1 MIIGDL
7 VRMDVS
13 GDFRSDVQ
21 LSDFDNPA
29 LNRELLRNYILTVH
43 APTTFGA
50 QQRILSAKDVLEQLK
65 TILTVERAE
74 NRIVLTANYGH
85 GKSHLALV
93 LANFFG
99 RPSDSPEVKIVLDRL
114 EQALNNPAQF
124 AGYRDFKKGKDE
136 FLVVRLQGDA
146 FSDLQ
151 EGFIRALEQALR
163 EHDATRH
170 IEIPLWD
177 GAAKKWLND
186 LSGERRQAAEAFLA
200 TQKTDLSLLMSG
212 LRRQGAYELVRE
224 LVKHVT
230 GMYPDFGREISLE
243 ELVIWVVDQV
253 CIPHKLGGLL
263 VLFDEFSLFLQK
275 YIAARTV
282 GKLQEL
288 LNGISKRQGKC
299 AFLAF
304 SQQDVDS
311 VAETYAQGQR
321 RADVTKELE
330 RLPKDKRAQLY
341 SLMEGVLAS
350 YLKQDVASWSAWY
363 EQPSRRG
370 PFVQAREIVST
381 HFRRHYTEDLKWD
394 SQALTDKVVMGCFPL
409 HPLTTATLSTHTFES
424 GAGDNPRTALQF
436 VRRVWGEMRQQAAEL
451 PDGRPNFVFPVA
463 LVDFFGEQLSKKWH
477 AAYRHAVETAPQAV
491 SEEQRKILQ
500 ALLIQ
505 QAVGLRASAGDQINL
520 LHHLS
525 GVGRDEI
532 KRGLQDLAAQRVI
545 QSDPVH
551 KVSSLWP
558 ASTRPQEVE
567 EVIQKAVDNTA
578 VDQDLMEMITK
589 QLSSLGV
596 SSLDFGHASDWSPR
610 QVALTAEMFTADE
623 LGKLIPPYRSGVNG
637 IEEGPRGLVVWLVAQ
652 TEEEK
657 MLLRQNA
664 QSILNEVLGDAA
676 LPLPVVVVLPK
687 RAAPNLVSSARRLK
701 ALENLNTSEREKIG
715 TVIYQQEK
723 GLAEVNFRNSLGDLV
738 DDIGVYADKQRS
750 LTEYALLGP
759 YRASVQALR
768 DLSLK
773 AVMTECYRQAY
784 AYRVEFY
791 TQYAV
796 GGKGPNQL
804 RSATQKV
811 AIWLFGDTAGSSVPN
826 LGKRDIQ
833 HQIATT
839 YLTQKWGL
847 LAAGTHAIQRPTSL
861 PLQQAWNVLDEK
873 FPPGCRDVP
882 AHSVLIDLLN
892 PPYGHDYNTLTLL
905 FAAWIG
911 FHQHELR
918 LSLNGRRVSLSDL
931 KSFFDEAKH
940 SQDFLNHI
948 CVLSPLLISRTKP
961 DEIFAQVTGV
971 LDQIRQGPPF
981 NIPQAQEAL
990 AKLGQAQVSPRLP
1003 ETKREEIEQL
1013 GPRLTMALQAA
1024 EDYDRKAAA
1033 WLEEVSTSD
1042 LNDLLQNRGI
1052 AKDLPVP
1059 SLVTPTQPPLEDLEK
1074 RWEAAVQTAL
1084 TAFCARYA
1092 SLSDLADHKTQENQL
1107 KHARKALDQ
1116 FPEFAQRVDQALAAL
1131 SQARVELQK
1140 REGEKAIVAQI
1151 NSMTP
1156 QAALAALY
1164 EYREK
1169 LAALTDLSPQT
1180 ARLREE
1186 KLNRIA
1192 TRIQQYEQIAV
1203 ELPQAVERATQSSDI
1218 RKQRDLLLQNLGQ
1231 LEGTPF
1237 HQSLAALQERV
1248 EQLETFFEELRESAS
1263 APQRTPDD
1271 LTRLEAQ
1278 LSDLETSFA
1287 NWLAPAQRALLAQK
1301 RQTIGNLRRQK
1312 TQEAETWLTQLMR
1325 RHSNAENPEVLLRQ
1339 AETPPPFLS
1348 PEGVARLEQFRL
1360 RLKQQLSENVL
1371 LQIEALFQRIADRE
1385 TRRECL
1391 KRLQALVDAS

>member
-1 MIIGDL
+1 MRIGDL
-7 VRMDVS
+7 VRMDAS

-21 LSDFDNPA
+21 LSDFDNPT

-50 QQRILSAKDVLEQLK
+50 QQRILSARDVLEQLK

-99 RPSDSPEVKIVLDRL
+99 RPSDSPEAKIVLDRL

-124 AGYRDFKKGKDE
+124 AGYRDFKKSKGE

-151 EGFIRALEQALR
+151 EGFIHGLEQALH
-163 EHDATRH
+163 EHDATRR

-177 GAAKKWLND
+177 GPAKKWLND
-186 LSGERRQAAEAFLA
+186 LSGERREAAEAFLA

-243 ELVIWVVDQV
+243 ELVIWAVDQV

-321 RADVTKELE
+321 RDDVKKELE
-330 RLPKDKRAQLY
+330 RLPKDRRAQLH

-350 YLKQDVASWSAWY
+350 YLKQDVASWTAWY
-363 EQPSRRG
+363 EQPFRKG
-370 PFVQAREIVST
+370 TFVQAREALST
-381 HFRRHYTEDLKWD
+381 HFRRRYTDGLNWD
-394 SQALTDKVVMGCFPL
+394 AQALTEKVIMGCFPL
-409 HPLTTATLSTHTFES
+409 HPLTTATLSVHTFES

-436 VRRVWGEMRQQAAEL
+436 VRRTWEEMRQQSAEL

-500 ALLIQ
+500 ALLVQ

-578 VDQDLMEMITK
+578 VDRDLMEMITK
-589 QLSSLGV
+589 PLSSLGV
-596 SSLDFGHASDWSPR
+596 SSLEFGHASDWSPR
-610 QVALTAEMFTADE
+610 QVALTSEMFTAE
-623 LGKLIPPYRSGVNG
+623 ALKKLLSLYRIGANA
-637 IEEGPRGLVVWLVAQ
+637 IEDGPRGLVVWLVAQ

-664 QSILNEVLGDAA
+664 QSILNEALGDATS
-676 LPLPVVVVLPK
+676 PLPVVIVLPR
-687 RAAPNLVSSARRLK
+687 RAAPGLVSSARRLK

-715 TVIYQQEK
+715 SVIYQQEK

-738 DDIGVYADKQRS
+738 DDIGVYAEKQRS
-750 LTEYALLGP
+750 LAEYALPGP

-773 AVMTECYRQAY
+773 AVVTECYRQAY
-784 AYRVEFY
+784 SYRVEFY

-804 RSATQKV
+804 RTATQKV

-826 LGKRDIQ
+826 LGKKDIQ
-833 HQIATT
+833 YQIATT

-861 PLQQAWNVLDEK
+861 PLQQAWDVLDEK

-882 AHSVLIDLLN
+882 AHSILIDLLN

-911 FHQHELR
+911 FHQHEIR

-931 KSFFDEAKH
+931 KGFFDDAKH
-940 SQDFLNHI
+940 SQDFLNRI
-948 CVLSPLLISRTKP
+948 CVLSPLLVSRTKP

-971 LDQIRQGPPF
+971 LEQIRQGPPF
-981 NIPQAQEAL
+981 TIPQAQEAL
-990 AKLGQAQVSPRLP
+990 IRLEQARTSPRLP

-1013 GPRLTMALQAA
+1013 GPRLGLALQAA
-1024 EDYDRKAAA
+1024 EEYDRQAAA
-1033 WLEEVSTSD
+1033 WLQKASTGD
-1042 LNDLLQNRGI
+1042 LDDLLESRDVPRN
-1052 AKDLPVP
+1052 LPVL
-1059 SLVTPTQPPLEDLEK
+1059 SLVAPTQPPLEDLEK

-1092 SLSDLADHKTQENQL
+1092 SLSDLADHKTHENQL
-1107 KHARKALDQ
+1107 KRARKALDQ
-1116 FPEFAQRVDQALAAL
+1116 FPQFAQQVDQALATL
-1131 SQARVELQK
+1131 SQARAELQK

-1156 QAALAALY
+1156 HASLAALY

-1180 ARLREE
+1180 ARLRDE
-1186 KLNRIA
+1186 KLDRIT
-1192 TRIQQYEQIAV
+1192 TRIQQYERIAV
-1203 ELPQAVERATQSSDI
+1203 ELPQAVERATQASDV

-1248 EQLETFFEELRESAS
+1248 EQLEIFFEKLRELAS

-1278 LSDLETSFA
+1278 LSSLETSFA
-1287 NWLAPAQRALLAQK
+1287 LWLAPSQQALLEQK
-1301 RQTIGNLRRQK
+1301 RQAIGNMRRQK
-1312 TQEAETWLTQLMR
+1312 TQEAETWLTQLMQ
-1325 RHSNAENPEVLLRQ
+1325 RHSSAENLEALLRQ
-1339 AETPPPFLS
+1339 TETPPPFLP
-1348 PEGVARLEQFRL
+1348 PEAVARLEQFRL
-1360 RLKQQLSENVL
+1360 RLKQQLSQNAL
-1371 LQIEALFQRIADRE
+1371 LQIEVLFQKIEDRE

-1391 KRLQALVDAS
+1391 KRLQALVNAS

>member
-1 MIIGDL
+1 MRISDL
-7 VRMDVS
+7 VRMDAF

-21 LSDFDNPA
+21 LSDFDDPK
-29 LNRELLRNYILTVH
+29 LNHELLSNYIFTVH
-43 APTTFGA
+43 APVTYGA
-50 QQRILSAKDVLEQLK
+50 QQRILSALGVLEQLRS
-65 TILTVERAE
+65 ILTVERAE

-93 LANFFG
+93 LANFFS
-99 RPSDSPEVKIVLDRL
+99 RPTDSPEVKTILGRL
-114 EQALNNPAQF
+114 EQALNNPSQF
-124 AGYRDFKKGKDE
+124 AGYRDFKKSKGE
-136 FLVVRLQGDA
+136 FLVIRLQGDA
-146 FSDLQ
+146 ISDLH
-151 EGFIRALEQALR
+151 EGFIRALEHALR
-163 EHDATRH
+163 EHNSTRDLA
-170 IEIPLWD
+170 IPFWYD
-177 GAAKKWLND
+177 HAEKWLND

-200 TQKTDLSLLMSG
+200 TQRTDLPSLAAS
-212 LRRQGAYELVRE
+212 LRRQGAYDLVRE
-224 LVKHVT
+224 LVKNVT

-243 ELVIWVVDQV
+243 ELVIWAVDQV

-275 YIAARTV
+275 YIAARTI

-321 RADVTKELE
+321 RGDVKKELE

-350 YLKQDVASWSAWY
+350 YLKQDAVSWSAWY
-363 EQPSRRG
+363 EQPPRKG
-370 PFVQAREIVST
+370 TFVQAREILST
-381 HFRRHYTEDLKWD
+381 HFRRRYTEELKWD
-394 SQALTDKVVMGCFPL
+394 AQALTEKVIMGCFPL
-409 HPLTTATLSTHTFES
+409 HPLTTATLSVHTFES

-436 VRRVWGEMRQQAAEL
+436 VRRTWEELRQQPAEL
-451 PDGRPNFVFPVA
+451 PDGRPNFVFPVT

-477 AAYRHAVETAPQAV
+477 AAYRHAVETVPQAV
-491 SEEQRKILQ
+491 SDEQRKIMQ
-500 ALLIQ
+500 ALLVQ
-505 QAVGLRASAGDQINL
+505 QAVGLKAFGGDQINL

-532 KRGLQDLAAQRVI
+532 KRGLQDLAAKRVI
-545 QSDPVH
+545 QFDPVH

-558 ASTRPQEVE
+558 SSTRPQEVE
-567 EVIQKAVDNTA
+567 EVIQKAVGKTS
-578 VDQDLMEMITK
+578 VDCDLMEMITK
-589 QLSSLGV
+589 ELSSLGV
-596 SSLDFGHASDWSPR
+596 SSLEFGHASDWSSR
-610 QVALTAEMFTADE
+610 QVALTAEMFTAEE
-623 LGKLIPPYRSGVNG
+623 LRKLLPPYRSGVNG
-637 IEEGPRGLVVWLVAQ
+637 IEEGPRGLVIWLIAQ

-664 QSILNEVLGDAA
+664 QNILNEALGDAA
-676 LPLPVVVVLPK
+676 SPLPVVIMLPK
-687 RAAPNLVSSARRLK
+687 RTAPGLVNSARRLK
-701 ALENLNTSEREKIG
+701 ALENLNASEREKIG

-723 GLAEVNFRNSLGDLV
+723 GLAEVNFRNSLNDLV
-738 DDIGVYADKQRS
+738 DDLGLYADVQRP
-750 LTEYALLGP
+750 LIEYALPGT

-773 AVMTECYRQAY
+773 TVVTECYRQAY

-804 RSATQKV
+804 RTATQKV

-826 LGKRDIQ
+826 LGKKDIQ
-833 HQIATT
+833 YGLATT
-839 YLTQKWGL
+839 YLMQKWGL

-861 PLQQAWNVLDEK
+861 RLQQAWDVLDEK
-873 FPPGCRDVP
+873 FPPGCRDIP

-911 FHQHELR
+911 FHQHELL

-931 KSFFDEAKH
+931 KGFFDEAKH
-940 SQDFLNHI
+940 SQDFLNRI
-948 CVLSPLLISRTKP
+948 CVLSPLLVSRTKP

-971 LDQIRQGPPF
+971 LEQIRQGTPF
-981 NIPQAQEAL
+981 TMPQAQEAL
-990 AKLGQAQVSPRLP
+990 AKLEQAQTNPRLP

-1013 GPRLTMALQAA
+1013 HPRLEAALQAA
-1024 EDYDRKAAA
+1024 EQYDRKAAA
-1033 WLEEVSTSD
+1033 WLGEAFTGD
-1042 LNDLLQNRGI
+1042 LDNLLQNREI
-1052 AKDLPVP
+1052 SKSLPAL

-1084 TAFCARYA
+1084 TAFCAKYV
-1092 SLSDLADHKTQENQL
+1092 SLSDLADHKTHENHL
-1107 KHARKALDQ
+1107 KRARKALEQ
-1116 FPEFAQRVDQALAAL
+1116 FPQFAQQVDQTLERL
-1131 SQARVELQK
+1131 SQARTELQK

-1156 QAALAALY
+1156 SASLAALY

-1169 LAALTDLSPQT
+1169 LSVLTDLSPQT
-1180 ARLREE
+1180 VRVRDG
-1186 KLNRIA
+1186 KLSQIS
-1192 TRIQQYEQIAV
+1192 TRIQQYEQIAAN
-1203 ELPQAVERATQSSDI
+1203 LPLAVERAAQASDV
-1218 RKQRDLLLQNLGQ
+1218 RQQRDLLVRNLEQ
-1231 LEGTPF
+1231 LEGTPL
-1237 HQSLAALQERV
+1237 HQPLVALQERV
-1248 EQLETFFEELRESAS
+1248 EHLVTFFEELREIAS

-1278 LSDLETSFA
+1278 LSSLETSFA
-1287 NWLAPAQRALLAQK
+1287 IWLAPPQQALLEQR
-1301 RQTIGNLRRQK
+1301 RQAIGNLQRQK
-1312 TQEAETWLTQLMR
+1312 TQEAETWLTQSVR
-1325 RHSNAENPEVLLRQ
+1325 RHSNAENPEALLRLV
-1339 AETPPPFLS
+1339 ETPHAFLPP
-1348 PEGVARLEQFRL
+1348 EAVARLEQFRL
-1360 RLKQQLSENVL
+1360 RLKQQLSENAL
-1371 LQIEALFQRIADRE
+1371 LQIEALFQKIGDRE

-1391 KRLQALVDAS
+1391 KRLQSLVDAS

>member
-1 MIIGDL
+1 MRIGEL
-7 VRMDVS
+7 VKMDAS

-21 LSDFDNPA
+21 LSDFDNSN
-29 LNRELLRNYILTVH
+29 LNRELLGNYILTVH
-43 APTTFGA
+43 APATYGA
-50 QQRILSAKDVLEQLK
+50 QQRSLSARDVLEQLK

-93 LANFFG
+93 LANFFS
-99 RPSDSPEVKIVLDRL
+99 RPTGSPEVKTILGRL
-114 EQALNNPAQF
+114 EQALSNPAQF
-124 AGYRDFKKGKDE
+124 AGYRDFKKSKGE
-136 FLVVRLQGDA
+136 FLVIRLQGDA
-146 FSDLQ
+146 FNDLQ

-163 EHDATRH
+163 EHEATNH

-177 GAAKKWLND
+177 GPAKKWLND

-200 TQKTDLSLLMSG
+200 TQRIDLSQLTSS
-212 LRRQGAYELVRE
+212 LRRRGAYELVRE
-224 LVKHVT
+224 LVRHVT

-243 ELVIWVVDQV
+243 DLVIWAVDQV

-263 VLFDEFSLFLQK
+263 IFFDEFSLFLQK

-321 RADVTKELE
+321 RDDVRKELE
-330 RLPKDKRAQLY
+330 RLPKDKRVQFY

-350 YLKQDVASWSAWY
+350 YLKQDAASWFTWY
-363 EQPSRRG
+363 EQPPRKG
-370 PFVQAREIVST
+370 TFVQAREILST
-381 HFRRHYTEDLKWD
+381 HFHKRYTEELKWD
-394 SQALTDKVVMGCFPL
+394 AQALTEKIIMGCFPL
-409 HPLTTATLSTHTFES
+409 HPLTTAVLSVHTFES

-436 VRRVWGEMRQQAAEL
+436 VRRTWEEMRQQPAEL
-451 PDGRPNFVFPVA
+451 PDSKPNFVFPVT
-463 LVDFFGEQLSKKWH
+463 LVDFFGEQLSKKWY

-491 SEEQRKILQ
+491 SEEQRKIMQ
-500 ALLIQ
+500 ALLVQ
-505 QAVGLRASAGDQINL
+505 QAVGLKASAGDQISL

-532 KRGLQDLAAQRVI
+532 KRGLQDLAVQRVI
-545 QSDPVH
+545 QSDPIH

-567 EVIQKAVDNTA
+567 EVIQKAVDRTA
-578 VDQDLMEMITK
+578 LDQDLMDRITK
-589 QLSSLGV
+589 QLSPLGV

-610 QVALTAEMFTADE
+610 QVALTAETFTAVE
-623 LGKLIPPYRSGVNG
+623 LRKLIRLYRSGVNG

-664 QSILNEVLGDAA
+664 QSILNEALADATS
-676 LPLPVVVVLPK
+676 PLPVVMVLPK
-687 RAAPNLVSSARRLK
+687 RAAPGLISSARRLK

-715 TVIYQQEK
+715 TVIYQQEQ
-723 GLAEVNFRNSLGDLV
+723 GLAQVSFKNSLDDLV
-738 DDIGVYADKQRS
+738 AGLAPYADMQRP
-750 LTEYALLGP
+750 LIEYALPGA

-773 AVMTECYRQAY
+773 AVVTECYRQAY

-804 RSATQKV
+804 RTATQKV
-811 AIWLFGDTAGSSVPN
+811 AIWLFGDTAESSIPN
-826 LGKRDIQ
+826 LGKKDIQ
-833 HQIATT
+833 YQIATT

-861 PLQQAWNVLDEK
+861 ALQQAWGLLDEK
-873 FPPGCRDVP
+873 FPPGCQDIP

-918 LSLNGRRVSLSDL
+918 LSLSGTRVSLSDL
-931 KSFFDEAKH
+931 KGFFDEAKH
-940 SQDFLNHI
+940 SQDFLNRI
-948 CVLSPLLISRTKP
+948 CVLSPLLVSRTKP
-961 DEIFAQVTGV
+961 DEVFAQVTGV
-971 LDQIRQGPPF
+971 LEQIRQGTPF
-981 NIPQAQEAL
+981 TIAQAQEAL
-990 AKLGQAQVSPRLP
+990 ARLEQAQTSPRLP

-1013 GPRLTMALQAA
+1013 RPRLETALQAA
-1024 EDYDRKAAA
+1024 EEYDRRATA
-1033 WLEEVSTSD
+1033 WLEKVSTGD
-1042 LNDLLQNRGI
+1042 LDDLLQNREI
-1052 AKDLPVP
+1052 SKILPVL
-1059 SLVTPTQPPLEDLEK
+1059 SLVTPTQPPLEDLDK

-1084 TAFCARYA
+1084 MAFCARYA
-1092 SLSDLADHKTQENQL
+1092 SLSDLADHRTHENQL
-1107 KHARKALDQ
+1107 KRARKALEQ
-1116 FPEFAQRVDQALAAL
+1116 FPQFAQRVDQALATL
-1131 SQARVELQK
+1131 SQARAELQK
-1140 REGEKAIVAQI
+1140 REGEKAVVAQI

-1156 QAALAALY
+1156 LAALAALC

-1169 LAALTDLSPQT
+1169 LTALTDLSPQT
-1180 ARLREE
+1180 ARLRDE
-1186 KLNRIA
+1186 KLDRIT
-1192 TRIQQYEQIAV
+1192 TRIQQYELIAA
-1203 ELPQAVERATQSSDI
+1203 ELPRAVERATQSSDV

-1248 EQLETFFEELRESAS
+1248 EQLEIFFEKLRELAS

-1278 LSDLETSFA
+1278 LDSLETSFA
-1287 NWLAPAQRALLAQK
+1287 LWLAPSQQALLEQR
-1301 RQTIGNLRRQK
+1301 RQAIGNMRRHK
-1312 TQEAETWLTQLMR
+1312 TQEAETWLTQLMQR
-1325 RHSNAENPEVLLRQ
+1325 PSNAENPEALLRL
-1339 AETPPPFLS
+1339 AETPPAFLS
-1348 PEGVARLEQFRL
+1348 PEAGARLEQFRL
-1360 RLKQQLSENVL
+1360 RLKQQLSENAL
-1371 LQIEALFQRIADRE
+1371 LQIEALFQKIGDRQ